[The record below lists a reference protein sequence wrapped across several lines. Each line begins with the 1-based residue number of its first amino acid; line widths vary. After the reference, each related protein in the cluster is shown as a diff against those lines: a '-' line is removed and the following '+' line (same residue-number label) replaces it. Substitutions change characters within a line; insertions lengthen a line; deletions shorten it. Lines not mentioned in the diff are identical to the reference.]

1 MSLGEYYKEDE
12 SVMQIVNLGRE
23 LITKCEQNKIFG
35 GNTDEEYKMWN
46 DAVTV
51 GNKLTT
57 FGTTWGL
64 QSTSQLS
71 EDERKVLKAYLDI
84 KKNS

>member
-1 MSLGEYYKEDE
+1 
-12 SVMQIVNLGRE
+12 
-23 LITKCEQNKIFG
+23 
-35 GNTDEEYKMWN
+35 MWN

-71 EDERKVLKAYLDI
+71 EDEKKVLKAYLDI
-84 KKNS
+84 KNNS